1 MPRMRR
7 LMDDGTVLCLCIDD
21 EDDDGMA
28 RLLPIDD
35 DVWPVILDRCCCCW
49 DMDDEK

>member
-21 EDDDGMA
+21 DDDDEDDGVA
-28 RLLPIDD
+28 RLLPID
-35 DVWPVILDRCCCCW
+35 DVWPVILDRCCC
-49 DMDDEK
+49 